1 MIKTLENRFY
11 YLDNFRTVV
20 ESIRARYRHLLSAD
34 EQRFVDGFG
43 DLPQASQAL
52 LVRMVMRKGELF
64 RLSKL
69 NYDEIGCTREK
80 MHAAMALCDAGWLD
94 AEPMIDIEQL
104 FGLLTKAEIVEAFP
118 LLRQNKGARKSQQLA
133 MLLQAADDIANV
145 PNIARARPLAAWH
158 PGIDDRLL
166 QLRIARLCERMRL
179 MFFGNLHQDWSEFV
193 LSELGIFNYERVDL
207 SPLSQGFSTRREV
220 DAYLHLHAC
229 RERFHNGETVQ
240 TVVADIPAAP
250 YPNDWLERRRSKLLF
265 QIAQHYE
272 RSGMLADALRLYAD
286 CPWPGARLR
295 AVRVLERCGQPAAAF
310 ELAQL
315 AEQQP
320 EGEAETQQLL
330 RIMPRLR
337 RQLGYKKIAATS
349 APQIDQHLLLL
360 PRPEQALPVEA
371 LLEAHLSR
379 ADAPAVY
386 VENALLNS
394 LFGLLFWDAIF
405 APLPGAFFHPFQ
417 SGPADLYSPDFRQR
431 RAHHFD
437 SGFAQLDCGEYQQT
451 ILRNFA
457 AKANIQSPFV
467 FWGAIDHTLLSMA
480 LTCLPPP
487 HLRKCFERILQD
499 IRNNRCG
506 LPDLIQFWPAEKRYR
521 MIEVKGPGDRLQ
533 DNQIRW
539 LHYFAE
545 QQMPVTVCYVQWA
558 QEAA

>member
-1 MIKTLENRFY
+1 MIRTLENRFY

-20 ESIRARYRHLLSAD
+20 ESVRARYRHLLSED

-43 DLPQASQAL
+43 ALPQASQAL

-64 RLSKL
+64 RQSKL
-69 NYDEIGCTREK
+69 KYDEIGCARG
-80 MHAAMALCDAGWLD
+80 AATALCDAGWLD
-94 AEPMIDIEQL
+94 AQPVIGIEQL
-104 FGLLTKAEIVEAFP
+104 FGLLTKGEITDAFP
-118 LLRQNKGARKSQQLA
+118 LLRQNKGARKSEQLA
-133 MLLQAADDIANV
+133 MLLDSGDDIDG
-145 PNIARARPLAAWH
+145 ARTLSAWH
-158 PGIDDRLL
+158 PGIDDQLL
-166 QLRIARLCERMRL
+166 QLRIAPLCDRMRL

-193 LSELGIFNYERVDL
+193 LSELGIFKYEPVDL
-207 SPLSQGFSTRREV
+207 SPVSQGFSTRREI
-220 DAYLHLHAC
+220 DEYLHLHAC
-229 RERFHNGETVQ
+229 RERFHNGETPE
-240 TVVADIPAAP
+240 TVVADIPTAP
-250 YPNDWLERRRSKLLF
+250 YPNDWLEQRRSKLLF

-272 RSGMLADALRLYAD
+272 RSGMLSDALRHYAD

-310 ELAQL
+310 ELAQQ

-320 EGEAETQQLL
+320 EGEAESQQLL

-337 RQLGYKKIAATS
+337 RQLGHGKIAAAS
-349 APQIDQHLLLL
+349 APQIVQHALIL
-360 PRPEQALPVEA
+360 PRPEQALAVEA
-371 LLEAHLSR
+371 VLEAHLSR

-417 SGPADLYSPDFRQR
+417 SGPADLYSLDFRQR
-431 RAHHFD
+431 RASLFD
-437 SGFAQLDCGEYQQT
+437 AGFAQLESGEYRQT

-457 AKANIQSPFV
+457 AKTNTQSPFV
-467 FWGAIDHTLLSMA
+467 FWGVIDDALLAMA
-480 LTCLPPP
+480 LDCLPPQ

-499 IRNNRCG
+499 IRNNRSG

-545 QQMPVTVCYVQWA
+545 QQIPVAVCYVQWA

>member
-1 MIKTLENRFY
+1 MIRTLENRFY

-20 ESIRARYRHLLSAD
+20 ESVRARYRHLLSED

-43 DLPQASQAL
+43 ALPQASQAL

-69 NYDEIGCTREK
+69 KYDEIGCARG
-80 MHAAMALCDAGWLD
+80 AATVLCDAGWLD
-94 AEPMIDIEQL
+94 AQPVIGIEQL
-104 FGLLTKAEIVEAFP
+104 FGLLTKGEITDAFP
-118 LLRQNKGARKSQQLA
+118 LLRQNKGARKSEQLA
-133 MLLQAADDIANV
+133 MLLDSGDDIDG
-145 PNIARARPLAAWH
+145 ARTLSAWH
-158 PGIDDRLL
+158 PGIDDQLL
-166 QLRIARLCERMRL
+166 QLRIAPLCDRMRL

-193 LSELGIFNYERVDL
+193 LSELGIFKYEPVDL
-207 SPLSQGFSTRREV
+207 SPVSQGFSTRREI
-220 DAYLHLHAC
+220 DEYLHLHAC
-229 RERFHNGETVQ
+229 RERFHNGETPE

-250 YPNDWLERRRSKLLF
+250 YPNDWLEQRRSKLLF

-272 RSGMLADALRLYAD
+272 RSGMLSDALRHYAD

-310 ELAQL
+310 ELAQQ

-320 EGEAETQQLL
+320 EGEAESQQLL

-337 RQLGYKKIAATS
+337 RQLGHGKIAAAS
-349 APQIDQHLLLL
+349 APQIVQHALIL
-360 PRPEQALPVEA
+360 PRPEQALAVEA
-371 LLEAHLSR
+371 VLEAHLSR

-417 SGPADLYSPDFRQR
+417 SGPADLYSLDFRQR
-431 RAHHFD
+431 RASRFD
-437 SGFAQLDCGEYQQT
+437 AGFAQLESGEYRQT

-457 AKANIQSPFV
+457 AKTNTQSPFV
-467 FWGAIDHTLLSMA
+467 FWGVIDDALLAMA
-480 LTCLPPP
+480 LDCLPPQ

-499 IRNNRCG
+499 IRNNRSG

-545 QQMPVTVCYVQWA
+545 QQIPVTVCYVQWA